1 MRIFKNIQHKFENYQ
16 ETLKKSFSLL
26 TRSEIYKLVAVGV
39 AQMVLAVLDLVGVLS
54 IGLIGAL
61 SVYGIQSRTPAGQIS
76 SVLRLLNLDTM
87 SLQFQVSIL
96 GTLAGVILIFKS
108 LISAYIQKRTL
119 YFLSARSAAL
129 SARLVEKM
137 AFSNVEQINKRSRFE
152 NIFLLTNGVQSITV
166 GVIGT
171 IVAFFSDFSLVVIMF
186 IGLLAVDPSVA
197 LSTVFFF
204 GLLAFFLYRSVNS
217 RLVEL
222 VNKDTENQI
231 INNQSLYELF
241 GIFREIFV
249 RGMRKDYVIRIAD
262 QRMKSSKIASEIAFL
277 PSISKFALEI
287 AFVVGAFIFIGF
299 QFIIKDAVGA
309 ISTIG
314 VFIASAGRIMPAIL
328 RIQGAAITL
337 RGSVAGAKRTLDVIG
352 ELDAVILPKFRDS
365 VEENQDPF
373 QASLTFSD
381 VSFTYRDNSQPTL
394 KSLSFEISEGEWIAI
409 AGPSGAGKTTLV
421 DLMLGILKPSQGR
434 IELSGFEP
442 ETAVNLNPGCVAYVP
457 QEGFFVEGTLKQNV
471 ALGIE
476 DEDIDS
482 KHVEFCLHTVGLGD
496 LINSSNLGINIK
508 VGELGSKISGGQKQ
522 RLGIARALYSSPKLL
537 ILDEATSALDA
548 ISEDRIIECLKNL
561 KGKVTIVS
569 IAHRL
574 STITT
579 ADRVFYIEDGLIMA
593 SGKFNEVRNA
603 VPNFDRQA
611 DILGISKD

>member
-1 MRIFKNIQHKFENYQ
+1 MI
-16 ETLKKSFSLL
+16 
-26 TRSEIYKLVAVGV
+26 
-39 AQMVLAVLDLVGVLS
+39 LAVLDLIGVLS

-61 SVYGIQSRTPAGQIS
+61 SVYGIQSRTPAGQITS
-76 SVLRLLNLDTM
+76 ALRLLNLDTM
-87 SLQFQVSIL
+87 SLQIQVSIL

-108 LISAYIQKRTL
+108 LISAYIQKKTL

-129 SARLVEKM
+129 SARLIEKM
-137 AFSNVEQINKRSRFE
+137 AFSNVEQINRRSRFE

-166 GVIGT
+166 GIIGT

-186 IGLLAVDPSVA
+186 VGLLAVDPSIA

-204 GLLAFFLYRSVNS
+204 GSLAFFLYRSVNS

-249 RGMRKDYVIRIAD
+249 RGMRKDYVTRIAE
-262 QRMKSSKIASEIAFL
+262 QRMKSSYIASEIAFL
-277 PSISKFALEI
+277 PSISKYALEI

-299 QFIIKDAVGA
+299 QFLIKDAVGA

-314 VFIASAGRIMPAIL
+314 VFIASTGRIMPAIL

-352 ELDAVILPKFRDS
+352 ELDAVILPKYRES
-365 VEENQDPF
+365 LMENHDHF

-381 VSFTYRDNSQPTL
+381 VSFTYRDNFHPTL

-421 DLMLGILKPSQGR
+421 DLMLGILKPSEGR
-434 IELSGFEP
+434 IELSGLEP
-442 ETAVNLNPGCVAYVP
+442 EITVNMYPGSVAYVP

-471 ALGIE
+471 ALGIK
-476 DEDIDS
+476 DENIDS
-482 KHVEFCLHTVGLGD
+482 EFVELCLRTVGLD
-496 LINSSNLGINIK
+496 EMINSSNLGIDIQ

-548 ISEDRIIECLKNL
+548 ISEDKIIECLKNL
-561 KGKVTIVS
+561 KGKITIVS

-574 STITT
+574 STIMS
-579 ADRVFYIEDGLIMA
+579 ADRVFYLEEGQIMA

-611 DILGISKD
+611 DILGITKDY

>member
-1 MRIFKNIQHKFENYQ
+1 MRILKNTQNRFENYQ
-16 ETLKKSFSLL
+16 ETLKKCFSLL
-26 TRSEIYKLVAVGV
+26 TKPEIYKLAAVGL
-39 AQMVLAVLDLVGVLS
+39 AQMILAVLDLVGVLS

-76 SVLRLLNLDTM
+76 TALRLLNLDTM

-129 SARLVEKM
+129 SARLIEKM
-137 AFSNVEQINKRSRFE
+137 AFSNVEQINRRSRFE

-166 GVIGT
+166 GIIGT
-171 IVAFFSDFSLVVIMF
+171 IVAFFSDFSLVAIMF
-186 IGLLAVDPSVA
+186 VGLLAVDPSIA

-204 GLLAFFLYRSVNS
+204 GSLAYFLYRSVNS

-231 INNQSLYELF
+231 VNNQSLYELF
-241 GIFREIFV
+241 GIYREIFV
-249 RGMRKDYVIRIAD
+249 RGMRKDYVTRIAE
-262 QRMKSSKIASEIAFL
+262 QRMKSSFIASEIAFL
-277 PSISKFALEI
+277 PSISKYALEI

-299 QFIIKDAVGA
+299 QFLIKDAVGA

-314 VFIASAGRIMPAIL
+314 VFIASTGRIMPAIL

-352 ELDAVILPKFRDS
+352 ELDVVTLPKSRDTNM
-365 VEENQDPF
+365 ENHGHF
-373 QASLTFSD
+373 QASLTFND
-381 VSFTYRDNSQPTL
+381 VSFTYRDSSYSTL

-421 DLMLGILKPSQGR
+421 DLMLGILKPSEGS
-434 IELSGFEP
+434 IELSGHEP
-442 ETAVNLNPGCVAYVP
+442 EITINMNPGSVAYVP

-471 ALGIE
+471 ALGIA
-476 DEDIDS
+476 DENIDS
-482 KHVEFCLHTVGLGD
+482 EYVALCLRTVGLDD
-496 LINSSNLGINIK
+496 LVNSSNLGIDIK

-548 ISEDRIIECLKNL
+548 ISEDKIIDCLKNL
-561 KGKVTIVS
+561 KGKITIVS

-574 STITT
+574 STIMS
-579 ADRVFYIEDGLIMA
+579 ADRVFYLEEGKIMA

-603 VPNFDRQA
+603 VPNFDKQA
-611 DILGISKD
+611 DILGISRD

>member
-1 MRIFKNIQHKFENYQ
+1 MKIFKNTQNRFENYQ
-16 ETLKKSFSLL
+16 ETLKKCFSLL
-26 TRSEIYKLVAVGV
+26 TKPEIYKLVAVGV

-61 SVYGIQSRTPAGQIS
+61 SVYGIQSRTPAGQITS
-76 SVLRLLNLDTM
+76 ALKLLNLDAM
-87 SLQFQVSIL
+87 SLQFQVAIL
-96 GTLAGVILIFKS
+96 GSLAGVILIFKS

-129 SARLVEKM
+129 SARLIEKM
-137 AFSNVEQINKRSRFE
+137 AFSNVEQINRRSRFE

-166 GVIGT
+166 GIIGT

-186 IGLLAVDPSVA
+186 VGLLAVDPSIA
-197 LSTVFFF
+197 LSTVLFF
-204 GLLAFFLYRSVNS
+204 GSLAYFLYRSVNS

-231 INNQSLYELF
+231 INTQLLYELF

-249 RGMRKDYVIRIAD
+249 RGMRKDYVTRIAE
-262 QRMKSSKIASEIAFL
+262 QRMRSSFIASEIAFL
-277 PSISKFALEI
+277 PSISKYALEI

-299 QFIIKDAVGA
+299 QFLIKDAVGA

-314 VFIASAGRIMPAIL
+314 VFIASTGRIMPAIL

-352 ELDAVILPKFRDS
+352 ELDAVILPKSRES
-365 VEENQDPF
+365 LMENQDHF
-373 QASLTFSD
+373 QASLTFND
-381 VSFTYRDNSQPTL
+381 VSFTYRDNSYPTL

-421 DLMLGILKPSQGR
+421 DLMLGILKPSEGS
-434 IELSGFEP
+434 IELSGLEP
-442 ETAVNLNPGCVAYVP
+442 EITVNMNPGSVAYVP

-471 ALGIE
+471 ALGIA
-476 DEDIDS
+476 DENIDS
-482 KHVEFCLHTVGLGD
+482 EYVELCLRTVGLD
-496 LINSSNLGINIK
+496 ELVKSSNLGINIK

-522 RLGIARALYSSPKLL
+522 RLGIARALYSTPKLL

-548 ISEDRIIECLKNL
+548 ISEDKIIECLKNL
-561 KGKVTIVS
+561 KGKITIVS

-574 STITT
+574 STIMS
-579 ADRVFYIEDGLIMA
+579 ADRVFYLEEGQIMA